1 MIDEINDAD
10 NDIDKYNLV
19 FTDSDREK
27 FNFNIFRIPLD
38 FLSAIFNGEISLKEA
53 EFSQR
58 KMERK
63 IEQLRGYRPEN
74 AEREEIS
81 GVLMQANGILEY
93 RKKIIEAFKDDT
105 LLSEH

>member
-27 FNFNIFRIPLD
+27 FNFNIFRMPLD
-38 FLSAIFNGEISLKEA
+38 FLSPIFNREISLKEA

-58 KMERK
+58 KMEKK
-63 IEQLRGYRPEN
+63 IEQLRGYRP
-74 AEREEIS
+74 
-81 GVLMQANGILEY
+81 
-93 RKKIIEAFKDDT
+93 
-105 LLSEH
+105 

>member
-58 KMERK
+58 KMEKK

-93 RKKIIEAFKDDT
+93 REKIIEAFKDGT

>member
-58 KMERK
+58 KMEKK

-74 AEREEIS
+74 AEQEEIS

-93 RKKIIEAFKDDT
+93 RKKIIEAFKDGT

>member
-58 KMERK
+58 KMEKK

-81 GVLMQANGILEY
+81 GV
-93 RKKIIEAFKDDT
+93 
-105 LLSEH
+105 

>member
-58 KMERK
+58 KMEKK
-63 IEQLRGYRPEN
+63 IEQLRGYRP
-74 AEREEIS
+74 
-81 GVLMQANGILEY
+81 
-93 RKKIIEAFKDDT
+93 
-105 LLSEH
+105 

>member
-58 KMERK
+58 KMEKK

-93 RKKIIEAFKDDT
+93 RKKIIEVFKDGT

>member
-58 KMERK
+58 KMEKK

-93 RKKIIEAFKDDT
+93 RKKIIEAFKDGI